1 MFAANQTSLPTNLQE
16 VRILETR
23 EGEIKD
29 LPTDQEAGIKFPV
42 LARLVVLEKFRL
54 VPIYY

>member
-1 MFAANQTSLPTNLQE
+1 MFAGDQTSLPTNLQE

-29 LPTDQEAGIKFPV
+29 RPIDQEAGIKFPV
-42 LARLVVLEKFRL
+42 LARLVILEKFSL
-54 VPIYY
+54 VSS